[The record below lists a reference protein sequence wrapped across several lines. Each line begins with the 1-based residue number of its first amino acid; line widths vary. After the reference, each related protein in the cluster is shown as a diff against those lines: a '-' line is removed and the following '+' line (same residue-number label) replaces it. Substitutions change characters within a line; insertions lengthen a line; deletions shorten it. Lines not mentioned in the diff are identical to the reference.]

1 MISAMTLVIEEEVT
15 IADIDEA
22 LNHLNLMLKT
32 DQYGDRLTWQK
43 KQLILIFYRGKM
55 LLSILFHIQQ
65 EMLS

>member
-43 KQLILIFYRGKM
+43 KQLILQSLDD
-55 LLSILFHIQQ
+55 LLDVRL
-65 EMLS
+65 ELTKELL